1 MDELVKYTGQVP
13 AKYSAPE
20 MAVIQ
25 ALENSPKI
33 LSMSTD
39 AIAIECSGFLVK
51 AFVDAGFEIK
61 GGNASMLILANSV
74 ADDLFTYFKTLSI
87 KEAGLAIKNGIR
99 GEYGEFMGI
108 NVKTIHQFCKAY
120 KESFDRSEVIR
131 KQAMKEIIEE
141 KPTPEQIKK
150 YMDERC
156 ILAFNEYRESGKL
169 IDNGGAKFTHL
180 KQSGII
186 TLTSERYSEI
196 MAKAV
201 EEVKTQAIATIQ
213 ITNTESSLSAIS
225 KAVLEQG
232 DKHEITKNA
241 ARLIALKEYFDYLIE
256 FEFELSDEINANNQ
270 KS

>member
-25 ALENSPKI
+25 ALDNSPKI
-33 LSMSTD
+33 LSMSLD
-39 AIAIECSGFLVK
+39 DIAIQCNGFLVK
-51 AFVDAGFEIK
+51 AFVDAGFTIQ

-120 KESFDRSEVIR
+120 KDSFDRNEAIR
-131 KQAMKEIIEE
+131 KQKMIEE
-141 KPTPEQIKK
+141 PEVKPTEEQIKK

-156 ILAFNEYRESGKL
+156 ILAFNEYKETGKL
-169 IDNGGAKFTHL
+169 IDNGGVKFTHL

-186 TLTSERYSEI
+186 TLTPERYSEI
-196 MAKAV
+196 MSKAV
-201 EEVKTQAIATIQ
+201 EEVKLQAIATIQ
-213 ITNTESSLSAIS
+213 IANTESSISSIS

-256 FEFELSDEINANNQ
+256 FEFELSDEI
-270 KS
+270 KSHTP